1 MLDPGAVTVASCPAR
16 LEEGTLTLGRRRLPT
31 ADCRLPTANAIS
43 RWWLRLRLR
52 FEAEA
57 KNQNPVQM
65 PFCQSN
71 PDPNPN
77 PKPHSTQLV
86 PSALAMSM
94 R

>member
-1 MLDPGAVTVASCPAR
+1 MLDPVAVTVASCPAR

-31 ADCRLPTANAIS
+31 ANAIS
-43 RWWLRLRLR
+43 RWWLRLRLRLR